1 MNQKFLA
8 RSFRV
13 TFDDQATLTGNQVIG
28 WDPAARQIRSW
39 TFDSEGGLGRGYWFR
54 DGDRWLVKKSYV
66 LAGGERGSAINVIT
80 HVNENTLR
88 WRSINREIGGEL
100 LPNIPEVTVVRQK
113 PEDTGSKQGDKKEVS
128 S

>member
-1 MNQKFLA
+1 M
-8 RSFRV
+8 
-13 TFDDQATLTGNQVIG
+13 
-28 WDPAARQIRSW
+28 
-39 TFDSEGGLGRGYWFR
+39 
-54 DGDRWLVKKSYV
+54 KKSYV

-80 HVNENTLR
+80 YVNENTLR